1 MQLRLLYSGRIVD
14 NQPAKCFLGSIL
26 TKSPKFFLKTF
37 KKITLLRMFLARF
50 GETISMQ
57 DQKELSKLEINIK
70 ILQYIGHER
79 NIEVEML
86 DVEEAGESQRVLLW
100 LVTTGFTLD

>member
-1 MQLRLLYSGRIVD
+1 
-14 NQPAKCFLGSIL
+14 
-26 TKSPKFFLKTF
+26 
-37 KKITLLRMFLARF
+37 MFLARF

-70 ILQYIGHER
+70 ILQYIGHEQ

-100 LVTTGFTLD
+100 LMTAGFMTDTLDCDFVLFLRTSRT